1 MICSYKVLQLL
12 YTFVINYQ
20 KHIGCVSGG
29 KPMQTELVLSS
40 RGEFRFLLV
49 IF

>member
-29 KPMQTELVLSS
+29 KPIQTELVSS

>member
-1 MICSYKVLQLL
+1 MVCSYKVLQLL

-29 KPMQTELVLSS
+29 KPMQNELVSS